1 MSDIL
6 LSQLVNTDAKDYA
19 IYTVENRAIPNMIDG
34 LKPVQRFVLYRAIQ
48 MCKGNSNF
56 FKLASI
62 AGGVADVGYH
72 HGEASAQDA
81 GALMA
86 NTWNN
91 NYPILTGRGNF
102 GSRLVQEAAASRYI
116 YCKVDDNF
124 HNMYKDNNVAPKH
137 KDIEHL
143 PPAFY
148 LPIIPTVLLNGIT
161 GIATGYKTTIL
172 PHSLESVK
180 ECTKLAVQGK
190 LDKEPEVSYPK
201 FSGDVISLG
210 KGKYE
215 LHGKYEI
222 KGRGIYISEIPY
234 SFDRAKYVE
243 LVLDKL
249 ESDNLI
255 TYEDDCSKNGF
266 GFKVRFR
273 KDYKLPTDKDQ
284 LHEKIMKDFKLVQK
298 VSQNIIVI
306 DEQGKVKDDF
316 EKASD
321 LIKHFVSVRS
331 EFIQKRIEI
340 NKLDYA
346 NKLDEINAK
355 IYFINAILNNK
366 IVIKDKS
373 RKELIDELNNHHAE
387 HIKSYAEDVISL
399 QMYRLTTDEIEK
411 LQKEKKQKEINLK
424 YWQSTTPKKEF
435 LLDLE
440 NLYDK
445 TK

>member
-6 LSQLVNTDAKDYA
+6 LSQLINTDAKDYA

-48 MCKGNSNF
+48 MCKGNTNF

-72 HGEASAQDA
+72 HGETSAQDA

-116 YCKVDDNF
+116 YCKVDENF
-124 HNMYKDNNVAPKH
+124 HNTYKDNNIAPKH

-172 PHSLESVK
+172 PHSVKSVI
-180 ECTKLAVQGK
+180 ECTKLAVLGK

-201 FSGDVISLG
+201 FRGDVVSLG
-210 KGKYE
+210 DGKYE
-215 LHGKYEI
+215 LHGKYELR
-222 KGRGIYISEIPY
+222 GRGIYISEIPY
-234 SFDRAKYVE
+234 SFDRATYIE
-243 LVLDKL
+243 SVLDKL

-255 TYEDDCSKNGF
+255 TYEDDCSKTGF

-273 KDYKLPTDKDQ
+273 KDYKLHSNKDQ
-284 LHEKIMKDFKLVQK
+284 MHQQIMKDFKLIQK
-298 VSQNIIVI
+298 VSQSIVVI
-306 DEQGKVKDDF
+306 DEEGKVKDDF
-316 EKASD
+316 NSASE
-321 LIKHFVSVRS
+321 LIKHFVKVRS
-331 EFIQKRIEI
+331 KFIDKRISINISDYKDKLIEI
-340 NKLDYA
+340 S
-346 NKLDEINAK
+346 AK
-355 IYFINAILNNK
+355 IYFIESVLDNK
-366 IVIKDKS
+366 IIIKDKS
-373 RKELIDELNNHHAE
+373 RKQLVDELNNNHSE
-387 HIKSYAEDVISL
+387 YIKEYAEDVISL
-399 QMYRLTTDEIEK
+399 QMYRLTTDEIDKLKK
-411 LQKEKKQKEINLK
+411 LQKDIENTLK
-424 YWQSTTPKKEF
+424 YWESTTVEKEF

-440 NLYDK
+440 KLNDQ
-445 TK
+445 T